1 MKQNEAKELLKRLQ
15 KDKYIDSKMLNKVLN
30 FSDKVLE
37 NLNNIDGMSQVI
49 YAKYQYFIIMKK
61 KDQKYC
67 IQ

>member
-37 NLNNIDGMSQVI
+37 NLNNIDGMS
-49 YAKYQYFIIMKK
+49 
-61 KDQKYC
+61 
-67 IQ
+67 